1 MPHGRTTR
9 VTRTVWPGLA
19 PPTLNGMLALPLLLL
34 AAQVRH
40 ILGLEENGHR
50 DHEHACADRDVDPGR
65 WCGRPGDVV
74 MEGSQPKILG
84 ID

>member
-1 MPHGRTTR
+1 MPRGRTTR

-34 AAQVRH
+34 AAKCVTSLVLKWAVVTTSMRAPVETWTQVVVWS
-40 ILGLEENGHR
+40 
-50 DHEHACADRDVDPGR
+50 AGR
-65 WCGRPGDVV
+65 ALL